1 MGFVLKPILLVFFS
15 NDFPKWKLFKAKKN
29 SQKKNHLVI
38 SLFFSNW
45 KYRTCI
51 ARQQAVINAGQIP
64 KLLSIH
70 ARKVHWVDKDSEAAF
85 FFFLLMRWEYHETF
99 FGITQTV
106 ELSIQKHSYSHFWK
120 FVCIRLSTNCRNH
133 TLTICVISDILFK
146 QNISK

>member
-70 ARKVHWVDKDSEAAF
+70 ARKVHWVDNDLEAAL
-85 FFFLLMRWEYHETF
+85 FFLLMRWEYFETF
-99 FGITQTV
+99 IHWYYSNCWV
-106 ELSIQKHSYSHFWK
+106 EYSKAPACTFLKIYLHPVAHKLQNPHTDSLSNQ
-120 FVCIRLSTNCRNH
+120 
-133 TLTICVISDILFK
+133 
-146 QNISK
+146 

>member
-45 KYRTCI
+45 KYRICI

-70 ARKVHWVDKDSEAAF
+70 ARKVHWVDNDLEAALF
-85 FFFLLMRWEYHETF
+85 FFAYEMRIFWNIYSLVLLKL
-99 FGITQTV
+99 
-106 ELSIQKHSYSHFWK
+106 LSWVLKSTCMHISEN
-120 FVCIRLSTNCRNH
+120 LSASGCPQIAEPTH
-133 TLTICVISDILFK
+133 WQFE
-146 QNISK
+146 